1 MDKLKNL
8 ILNKGVK
15 QRFFLSFKK
24 DFKILELGCG
34 IGRNAMF
41 IKKYFN
47 EIEYHGIDILP
58 EKKVD
63 SFINFR
69 NVNLEESELPYETN
83 YFDSIIFTHVLEHLN
98 NPLSL
103 GNEINRVLKSGGKI
117 YVEAP
122 NWSSILV
129 PSFGFHREQHNPF
142 NFYDDPTHI
151 KPWTKHG
158 IYEFLS
164 DNCQLKVQ
172 KVGIVRNWIRI
183 PLDLFIIIFGLI
195 SGNRKLI
202 ISSFWNVYG
211 WCVFGIGEKEL
222 V

>member
-1 MDKLKNL
+1 MKKLKDF
-8 ILNKGVK
+8 ILDKGVK

-47 EIEYHGIDILP
+47 KVEYHGIDILP
-58 EKKVD
+58 EEKVD

-69 NVNLEESELPYETN
+69 NVNLEESELPYEAN
-83 YFDSIIFTHVLEHLN
+83 YFDAIIFTHVLEHLN

-103 GNEINRVLKSGGKI
+103 GNEINRILKKGGRI

-151 KPWTKHG
+151 KPWTKHS

-164 DNCQLKVQ
+164 QNCKLKVE

-183 PLDLFIIIFGLI
+183 PLDLFIIIFGFI
-195 SGNRKLI
+195 SGNRKRI
-202 ISSFWNVYG
+202 ISSFWNIYG
-211 WCVFGIGEKEL
+211 WCVFGIGEK
-222 V
+222 

>member
-1 MDKLKNL
+1 MDRLKDL

-24 DFKILELGCG
+24 DFRILELGCG

-47 EIEYHGIDILP
+47 EVEYHGIDILP
-58 EKKVD
+58 KEEVD

-69 NVNLEESELPYETN
+69 NVNLEESKLPYETN
-83 YFDSIIFTHVLEHLN
+83 YFDAIIFTHVLEHLN

-103 GNEINRVLKSGGKI
+103 GNEINRVLNKGGKI

-151 KPWTKHG
+151 KPWTKHS

-164 DNCQLKVQ
+164 ENCQFKVQ

-183 PLDLFIIIFGLI
+183 PLDLFIIIFGFI
-195 SGNRKLI
+195 SGNRKRI
-202 ISSFWNVYG
+202 ISSFWNIYG
-211 WCVFGIGEKEL
+211 WCVFGIGQK
-222 V
+222 

>member
-1 MDKLKNL
+1 MDRLKDF
-8 ILNKGVK
+8 ILDKGVK

-47 EIEYHGIDILP
+47 KVEYHGIDILP
-58 EKKVD
+58 EEKVD

-69 NVNLEESELPYETN
+69 NVNLEESELPYEAN
-83 YFDSIIFTHVLEHLN
+83 YFDAIIFTHVLEHLS

-103 GNEINRVLKSGGKI
+103 GNEINRILKKGGRI

-151 KPWTKHG
+151 KPWTKHS

-164 DNCQLKVQ
+164 ENCKLKVE

-183 PLDLFIIIFGLI
+183 PLDLFIIIFGFI
-195 SGNRKLI
+195 SGNRKRI
-202 ISSFWNVYG
+202 ISSFWNIYG
-211 WCVFGIGEKEL
+211 WCVFGIGEK
-222 V
+222 

>member
-1 MDKLKNL
+1 MDKLKDF
-8 ILNKGVK
+8 ILDKGVK

-47 EIEYHGIDILP
+47 KVEYHGIDILP
-58 EKKVD
+58 EEKVD

-69 NVNLEESELPYETN
+69 NVNLEENKLPYEAN
-83 YFDSIIFTHVLEHLN
+83 YFDAIIFTHVLEHLS

-103 GNEINRVLKSGGKI
+103 GNEINRILKKGGRI
-117 YVEAP
+117 YIEAP

-164 DNCQLKVQ
+164 ENCKLKVQ

-183 PLDLFIIIFGLI
+183 PLDLFIIIFGFI
-195 SGNRKLI
+195 SRNRKRI
-202 ISSFWNVYG
+202 ISSFWNIYG
-211 WCVFGIGEKEL
+211 WCVFGIGEK
-222 V
+222 

>member
-1 MDKLKNL
+1 MQKLKEL
-8 ILNKGVK
+8 ILNNGVK
-15 QRFFLSFKK
+15 QKFFLSFQKESRV
-24 DFKILELGCG
+24 LELGCG

-41 IKKYFN
+41 IKNYYN
-47 EIEYHGIDILP
+47 NIEYHGVDILNK
-58 EKKVD
+58 EKVD
-63 SFINFR
+63 EYIDYKNC
-69 NVNLEESELPYETN
+69 NLENTKLPYEDN
-83 YFDSIIFTHVLEHLN
+83 YFDKIIFTHVIEHLKD
-98 NPLSL
+98 PLSL
-103 GNEINRVLKSGGKI
+103 GSEINRVLKSGGKI

-164 DNCQLKVQ
+164 DNCDLKVA

-183 PLDLFIIIFGLI
+183 PFDILIVIYGLI
-195 SGNRKLI
+195 SGNRRRI
-202 ISSFWNVYG
+202 ISSFWNIYG
-211 WCVFGIGEKEL
+211 WCVFGIGKKA
-222 V
+222 

>member
-1 MDKLKNL
+1 MEKLKNF
-8 ILNKGVK
+8 ILDKGVK

-47 EIEYHGIDILP
+47 KVEYHGIDILP
-58 EKKVD
+58 EEKVD

-69 NVNLEESELPYETN
+69 NVNLEESELPYEAN
-83 YFDSIIFTHVLEHLN
+83 YFDAIIFTHVLEHLS

-103 GNEINRVLKSGGKI
+103 GNEINRILKKGGRI

-164 DNCQLKVQ
+164 ENCKLKVQ

-183 PLDLFIIIFGLI
+183 PLDLFIIIFGFI
-195 SGNRKLI
+195 SGNRKRI
-202 ISSFWNVYG
+202 ISSFWNIYG
-211 WCVFGIGEKEL
+211 WCVFGIGEK
-222 V
+222 

>member
-1 MDKLKNL
+1 MLEKIKQV
-8 ILNKGVK
+8 ILNNGVK
-15 QRFFLSFKK
+15 QRFFLSFRK
-24 DFKILELGCG
+24 DSTVLELGCG
-34 IGRNAMF
+34 IGRNAKF
-41 IKKYFN
+41 IKQHFN
-47 EIEYHGIDILP
+47 EVEYHGVDILS
-58 EKKVD
+58 EEKVD

-69 NVNLEESELPYETN
+69 KVNLENSKLPYETD
-83 YFDSIIFTHVLEHLN
+83 YFDIIIFTHVLEHLK

-103 GNEINRVLKSGGKI
+103 GGEINRILKKNGRI

-164 DNCQLKVQ
+164 DNCQLKVM

-183 PLDLFIIIFGLI
+183 PLDFFIIILGFLM
-195 SGNRKLI
+195 GNRKRI
-202 ISSFWNVYG
+202 ISSFWNIYG
-211 WCVFGIGEKEL
+211 WCVFGIGEK
-222 V
+222 

>member
-1 MDKLKNL
+1 MEKLKDF

-24 DFKILELGCG
+24 DFKILEIGCG

-47 EIEYHGIDILP
+47 EVEYHGIDILP
-58 EKKVD
+58 KEKVD

-69 NVNLEESELPYETN
+69 NVNLEESELPYEAN
-83 YFDSIIFTHVLEHLN
+83 YFDAIIFTHVLEHLN

-103 GNEINRVLKSGGKI
+103 GNEINRILKKGGRI

-151 KPWTKHG
+151 KPWTKHS

-164 DNCQLKVQ
+164 ENCKLKVE

-183 PLDLFIIIFGLI
+183 PLDLFIIIFGFI
-195 SGNRKLI
+195 SGNRKRI
-202 ISSFWNVYG
+202 ISSFWNIYG
-211 WCVFGIGEKEL
+211 WCVFGIGEK
-222 V
+222 

>member
-1 MDKLKNL
+1 MDKLKDF
-8 ILNKGVK
+8 ILDKGVK

-47 EIEYHGIDILP
+47 KVEYHGIDILP
-58 EKKVD
+58 EEKVD

-69 NVNLEESELPYETN
+69 NVNLEESELPYEAN
-83 YFDSIIFTHVLEHLN
+83 YFDAIIFTHVLEHLS

-103 GNEINRVLKSGGKI
+103 GNEINRILKKGGRI

-164 DNCQLKVQ
+164 ENCKLKVE

-183 PLDLFIIIFGLI
+183 PLDLFIIIFGFI
-195 SGNRKLI
+195 SGNRKRI
-202 ISSFWNVYG
+202 ISSFWNIYG
-211 WCVFGIGEKEL
+211 WCVFGIGEK
-222 V
+222 

>member
-1 MDKLKNL
+1 MEKLKNF
-8 ILNKGVK
+8 ILDKGVK

-47 EIEYHGIDILP
+47 KVEYHGIDILP
-58 EKKVD
+58 EEKVD

-69 NVNLEESELPYETN
+69 NVNLEESELPYEAN
-83 YFDSIIFTHVLEHLN
+83 YFDAIIFTHVLEHLN

-103 GNEINRVLKSGGKI
+103 GNEINRILKKGGRI
-117 YVEAP
+117 YIEAP

-164 DNCQLKVQ
+164 ENCKLKVQ

-183 PLDLFIIIFGLI
+183 PLDLFIIIFGFI
-195 SGNRKLI
+195 SGNRKRI
-202 ISSFWNVYG
+202 ISSFWNIYG
-211 WCVFGIGEKEL
+211 WCVFGIGEK
-222 V
+222 

>member
-1 MDKLKNL
+1 MDQLKDF
-8 ILNKGVK
+8 ILDKGVK

-47 EIEYHGIDILP
+47 KVEYHGIDILP
-58 EKKVD
+58 EEKVN

-69 NVNLEESELPYETN
+69 NVNLEESEFPYEAS
-83 YFDSIIFTHVLEHLN
+83 YFDAIIFTHVLEHLN

-103 GNEINRVLKSGGKI
+103 GNEINRILKKGGRI

-164 DNCQLKVQ
+164 ENCKLKVQ
-172 KVGIVRNWIRI
+172 KVGIVRNWMRI
-183 PLDLFIIIFGLI
+183 PLDLFIIIFGFI
-195 SGNRKLI
+195 SGNRKRI
-202 ISSFWNVYG
+202 ISSFWNIYG
-211 WCVFGIGEKEL
+211 WCVFGIGEK
-222 V
+222 

>member
-1 MDKLKNL
+1 MDKLKDF
-8 ILNKGVK
+8 ILDKGVK

-47 EIEYHGIDILP
+47 KVEYHGIDILP
-58 EKKVD
+58 EEKVD

-69 NVNLEESELPYETN
+69 NVNLEESELPYEAN
-83 YFDSIIFTHVLEHLN
+83 YFDAIIFTHVLEHLN

-103 GNEINRVLKSGGKI
+103 GNEINRILKKGGRI

-164 DNCQLKVQ
+164 ENCKLKVQ

-183 PLDLFIIIFGLI
+183 PLDLFIIIFGFI
-195 SGNRKLI
+195 SGNRKRI
-202 ISSFWNVYG
+202 ISSFWNIYG
-211 WCVFGIGEKEL
+211 WCVFGIGEK
-222 V
+222 

>member
-1 MDKLKNL
+1 MDRLKDF
-8 ILNKGVK
+8 ILDKGVK

-47 EIEYHGIDILP
+47 KVEYHGIDILP
-58 EKKVD
+58 EEKVD

-69 NVNLEESELPYETN
+69 NVNLEESELPYEAN
-83 YFDSIIFTHVLEHLN
+83 YFDAIIFTHVLEHLN

-103 GNEINRVLKSGGKI
+103 GNEINRILKKGGRI
-117 YVEAP
+117 YIEAP

-151 KPWTKHG
+151 KPWTKHS

-164 DNCQLKVQ
+164 ENCKLKVE

-183 PLDLFIIIFGLI
+183 PLDLFIIIFGFI
-195 SGNRKLI
+195 SGNRKRI
-202 ISSFWNVYG
+202 ISSFWNIYG
-211 WCVFGIGEKEL
+211 WCVFGIGEK
-222 V
+222 

>member
-1 MDKLKNL
+1 MQKLKEL
-8 ILNKGVK
+8 ILNNGVK
-15 QRFFLSFKK
+15 QKFFLSFQKESRV
-24 DFKILELGCG
+24 LELGCG

-41 IKKYFN
+41 IKNHYN
-47 EIEYHGIDILP
+47 NIEYHGVDILNK
-58 EKKVD
+58 EKVD
-63 SFINFR
+63 EYIDYKNC
-69 NVNLEESELPYETN
+69 NLENNKLPYKDN
-83 YFDSIIFTHVLEHLN
+83 YFDKIIFTHVIEHLKD
-98 NPLSL
+98 PLSL
-103 GNEINRVLKSGGKI
+103 GSEINRVLKSGGKI

-164 DNCQLKVQ
+164 DNCDLKVA

-183 PLDLFIIIFGLI
+183 PFDILIVIYGLI
-195 SGNRKLI
+195 SGNRRRI
-202 ISSFWNVYG
+202 ISSFWNIYG
-211 WCVFGIGEKEL
+211 WCVFGIGKKA
-222 V
+222 

>member
-1 MDKLKNL
+1 MDRLKDL
-8 ILNKGVK
+8 ILNNGVK
-15 QRFFLSFKK
+15 QKFFLSFQK

-41 IKKYFN
+41 IKKYLN
-47 EIEYHGIDILP
+47 EVEYHGIDILP
-58 EKKVD
+58 KEKVD

-83 YFDSIIFTHVLEHLN
+83 YFDAIIFTHVLEHLN

-103 GNEINRVLKSGGKI
+103 GNEINRILKRGGRI

-151 KPWTKHG
+151 KPWTKHS

-164 DNCQLKVQ
+164 ENCKLKVE

-183 PLDLFIIIFGLI
+183 PLDLFIIIFGFI
-195 SGNRKLI
+195 SGNRKRI
-202 ISSFWNVYG
+202 ISSFWNIYG
-211 WCVFGIGEKEL
+211 WCVFGIGEK
-222 V
+222 

>member
-1 MDKLKNL
+1 MQKLKEL
-8 ILNKGVK
+8 ILNNGVK
-15 QRFFLSFKK
+15 QKFFLSFQKESRV
-24 DFKILELGCG
+24 LELGCG

-41 IKKYFN
+41 IKNYYN
-47 EIEYHGIDILP
+47 NIEYHGVDILNK
-58 EKKVD
+58 EKVD
-63 SFINFR
+63 EYIDYKNC
-69 NVNLEESELPYETN
+69 NLENNKLPYEDN
-83 YFDSIIFTHVLEHLN
+83 YFDKIIFTHVIEHLKD
-98 NPLSL
+98 PLSL
-103 GNEINRVLKSGGKI
+103 GSEINRVLKSGGKI

-164 DNCQLKVQ
+164 DNCDLKVA

-183 PLDLFIIIFGLI
+183 PFDILIVIYGLI
-195 SGNRKLI
+195 SGNRKRI
-202 ISSFWNVYG
+202 ISSFWNIYG
-211 WCVFGIGEKEL
+211 WCVFGIGKKA
-222 V
+222 

>member
-1 MDKLKNL
+1 MDKLKDF
-8 ILNKGVK
+8 ILDKGVK

-47 EIEYHGIDILP
+47 KVEYHGIDILP
-58 EKKVD
+58 EEKVD

-69 NVNLEESELPYETN
+69 NVNLEESELPYEAN
-83 YFDSIIFTHVLEHLN
+83 YFDAIIFTHVLEHLN

-103 GNEINRVLKSGGKI
+103 GNEINRILKKGGRI

-151 KPWTKHG
+151 KPWTKHS

-164 DNCQLKVQ
+164 ENCKLKVE

-183 PLDLFIIIFGLI
+183 PLDLFIIIFGFI
-195 SGNRKLI
+195 SGNRKRI
-202 ISSFWNVYG
+202 ISSFWNIYG
-211 WCVFGIGEKEL
+211 WCVFGIGEK
-222 V
+222 

>member
-1 MDKLKNL
+1 MDRLKDL

-15 QRFFLSFKK
+15 QKFFLSFKK
-24 DFKILELGCG
+24 KFKILELGCG

-41 IKKYFN
+41 IKKYLN
-47 EIEYHGIDILP
+47 EVEYHGIDILP
-58 EKKVD
+58 KEKVD

-83 YFDSIIFTHVLEHLN
+83 YFDAIIFTHVLEHLN

-103 GNEINRVLKSGGKI
+103 GNEINRVLKKGGKI

-122 NWSSILV
+122 NWSSILL

-151 KPWTKHG
+151 KPWTKHS

-164 DNCQLKVQ
+164 KNCQFKVQ

-183 PLDLFIIIFGLI
+183 PLDLFIIIFGFI
-195 SGNRKLI
+195 SGNRKRI
-202 ISSFWNVYG
+202 ISSFWNIYG
-211 WCVFGIGEKEL
+211 WCVFGIGQK
-222 V
+222 

>member
-1 MDKLKNL
+1 
-8 ILNKGVK
+8 
-15 QRFFLSFKK
+15 
-24 DFKILELGCG
+24 
-34 IGRNAMF
+34 MF

-47 EIEYHGIDILP
+47 EVEYHGIDILS
-58 EKKVD
+58 EEKVD
-63 SFINFR
+63 SFINF
-69 NVNLEESELPYETN
+69 NKVNLEESELPYETN
-83 YFDSIIFTHVLEHLN
+83 YFDAIIFTHVLEHLN

-103 GNEINRVLKSGGKI
+103 GNEINRVLKKSGRI

-183 PLDLFIIIFGLI
+183 PLDLFIIILGFIKGD
-195 SGNRKLI
+195 RKRI
-202 ISSFWNVYG
+202 ISSFWNIYG
-211 WCVFGIGEKEL
+211 WCVFGIGEKKN
-222 V
+222 

>member
-1 MDKLKNL
+1 MDKLKDF
-8 ILNKGVK
+8 ILDKGVK

-47 EIEYHGIDILP
+47 KVEYHGIDILP
-58 EKKVD
+58 EEKVN

-69 NVNLEESELPYETN
+69 NVNLEESELPYEAN
-83 YFDSIIFTHVLEHLN
+83 YFDAIIFTHVLEHLS

-103 GNEINRVLKSGGKI
+103 GNEINRILKKGGRI

-164 DNCQLKVQ
+164 ENCKLKVQ

-183 PLDLFIIIFGLI
+183 PLDLFIIIFGFI
-195 SGNRKLI
+195 SGNRKRI
-202 ISSFWNVYG
+202 ISSFWNIYG
-211 WCVFGIGEKEL
+211 WCVFGIGEK
-222 V
+222 

>member
-1 MDKLKNL
+1 MDKLKDFVLDN
-8 ILNKGVK
+8 GVK

-47 EIEYHGIDILP
+47 KVEYHGIDILP
-58 EKKVD
+58 EEKVN

-69 NVNLEESELPYETN
+69 NVNLEESELPYEAN
-83 YFDSIIFTHVLEHLN
+83 YFDAIIFTHVLEHLS

-103 GNEINRVLKSGGKI
+103 GNEINRILKKGGRI

-151 KPWTKHG
+151 KPWTKHS

-164 DNCQLKVQ
+164 ENCKLKVQ

-183 PLDLFIIIFGLI
+183 PLDLFIIIFGFI
-195 SGNRKLI
+195 SGNRKRI
-202 ISSFWNVYG
+202 ISSFWNIYG
-211 WCVFGIGEKEL
+211 WCVFGIGEK
-222 V
+222 

>member
-1 MDKLKNL
+1 MEKLKDI
-8 ILNKGVK
+8 ILNNGIK

-24 DFKILELGCG
+24 DYKILELGCG

-47 EIEYHGIDILP
+47 EVEYHGIDILS
-58 EKKVD
+58 EEKVD
-63 SFINFR
+63 SFINF
-69 NVNLEESELPYETN
+69 NKVNLEESELPYETN
-83 YFDSIIFTHVLEHLN
+83 YFDAIIFTHVLEHLN

-103 GNEINRVLKSGGKI
+103 GNEINRVLKKSGRI

-183 PLDLFIIIFGLI
+183 PLDLFIIILGFIKGD
-195 SGNRKLI
+195 RKRI
-202 ISSFWNVYG
+202 ISSFWNIYG
-211 WCVFGIGEKEL
+211 WCVFGIGEKKN
-222 V
+222 

>member
-1 MDKLKNL
+1 
-8 ILNKGVK
+8 
-15 QRFFLSFKK
+15 
-24 DFKILELGCG
+24 
-34 IGRNAMF
+34 MF

-47 EIEYHGIDILP
+47 EVEYHGIDILP
-58 EKKVD
+58 KEEVD

-69 NVNLEESELPYETN
+69 NVNLEESKLPYETN
-83 YFDSIIFTHVLEHLN
+83 YFDAIIFTHVLEHLN

-103 GNEINRVLKSGGKI
+103 GNEINRVLKKGGKI

-151 KPWTKHG
+151 KPWTKHS

-164 DNCQLKVQ
+164 ENCQLKVQ

-183 PLDLFIIIFGLI
+183 PLDLFIIISGFI
-195 SGNRKLI
+195 SGNRKRI
-202 ISSFWNVYG
+202 ISSFWNIYG
-211 WCVFGIGEKEL
+211 WCVFGIGQK
-222 V
+222 

>member
-1 MDKLKNL
+1 MDKLKDF
-8 ILNKGVK
+8 ILDKGVK

-47 EIEYHGIDILP
+47 KVEYHGIDILP
-58 EKKVD
+58 EEKVN

-69 NVNLEESELPYETN
+69 NVNLEKSELPYEAN
-83 YFDSIIFTHVLEHLN
+83 YFDAIIFTHVLEHLN

-103 GNEINRVLKSGGKI
+103 GNEINRILKKEGRI

-164 DNCQLKVQ
+164 ENCKLKVQ

-183 PLDLFIIIFGLI
+183 PLDLFIIIFGFI
-195 SGNRKLI
+195 SGNRKRI
-202 ISSFWNVYG
+202 ISSFWNIYG
-211 WCVFGIGEKEL
+211 WCVFGIGEK
-222 V
+222 

>member
-1 MDKLKNL
+1 MDKLKDF
-8 ILNKGVK
+8 ILDKGVK

-47 EIEYHGIDILP
+47 KVEYHGIDILP
-58 EKKVD
+58 EEKVD

-69 NVNLEESELPYETN
+69 NVNLEESELPYEAN
-83 YFDSIIFTHVLEHLN
+83 YFDAIIFTHVLEHLN

-103 GNEINRVLKSGGKI
+103 GNEINRILKKGGRI
-117 YVEAP
+117 YIEAP

-164 DNCQLKVQ
+164 ENCKLKVQ

-183 PLDLFIIIFGLI
+183 PLDLFIIIFGFI
-195 SGNRKLI
+195 SGNRKRI
-202 ISSFWNVYG
+202 ISSFWNIYG
-211 WCVFGIGEKEL
+211 WCVFGIGEK
-222 V
+222 

>member
-1 MDKLKNL
+1 MDKLKDF
-8 ILNKGVK
+8 ILDNGVK

-34 IGRNAMF
+34 TGRNAMF

-47 EIEYHGIDILP
+47 KVEYHGIDILP
-58 EKKVD
+58 EEKVD

-69 NVNLEESELPYETN
+69 NVNLEESELPYEAN
-83 YFDSIIFTHVLEHLN
+83 YFDSIIFTHVLEHLS

-103 GNEINRVLKSGGKI
+103 GNEINRILKKGGRI

-164 DNCQLKVQ
+164 ENCKLKVQ

-183 PLDLFIIIFGLI
+183 PLDLFIIIFGFI
-195 SGNRKLI
+195 SRNRKRI
-202 ISSFWNVYG
+202 ISSFWNIYG
-211 WCVFGIGEKEL
+211 WCVFGIGEK
-222 V
+222 

>member
-1 MDKLKNL
+1 MEKLKDF
-8 ILNKGVK
+8 ILDKGVK

-47 EIEYHGIDILP
+47 KVEYHGIDILP
-58 EKKVD
+58 EEKVN

-69 NVNLEESELPYETN
+69 NVNLEESELPYEAN
-83 YFDSIIFTHVLEHLN
+83 YFDAIIFTHVLEHLN

-103 GNEINRVLKSGGKI
+103 GNEINRILKKGGRI

-164 DNCQLKVQ
+164 ENCKLKVQ

-183 PLDLFIIIFGLI
+183 PLDLFIIIFGFI
-195 SGNRKLI
+195 SRNRKRI
-202 ISSFWNVYG
+202 ISSFWNIYG
-211 WCVFGIGEKEL
+211 WCVFGIGEK
-222 V
+222 

>member
-1 MDKLKNL
+1 MEKLKDF
-8 ILNKGVK
+8 ILDKGVK

-47 EIEYHGIDILP
+47 KVEYHGIDILP
-58 EKKVD
+58 EEKVD

-69 NVNLEESELPYETN
+69 NVNLEESELPYEAN
-83 YFDSIIFTHVLEHLN
+83 YFDAIIFTHVLEHLN

-103 GNEINRVLKSGGKI
+103 GNEINRILKKGGRI

-164 DNCQLKVQ
+164 ENCKLKVE

-183 PLDLFIIIFGLI
+183 PLDLFIIIFGFI
-195 SGNRKLI
+195 SGNRKRI
-202 ISSFWNVYG
+202 ISSFWNIYG
-211 WCVFGIGEKEL
+211 WCVFGIGEK
-222 V
+222 

>member
-1 MDKLKNL
+1 MEKLKNF
-8 ILNKGVK
+8 ILDKGVK

-47 EIEYHGIDILP
+47 KVEYHGIDILP
-58 EKKVD
+58 EEKVN

-69 NVNLEESELPYETN
+69 NVNLEESELPYEAN
-83 YFDSIIFTHVLEHLN
+83 YFDAIIFTHVLEHLS

-103 GNEINRVLKSGGKI
+103 GNEINRILKKGGRI

-164 DNCQLKVQ
+164 ENCKLKVQ

-183 PLDLFIIIFGLI
+183 PLDLFIIIFGFI
-195 SGNRKLI
+195 SGNRKRI
-202 ISSFWNVYG
+202 ISSFWNIYG
-211 WCVFGIGEKEL
+211 WCVFGIGEK
-222 V
+222 

>member
-1 MDKLKNL
+1 MDKLKDF
-8 ILNKGVK
+8 ILDKGVK

-47 EIEYHGIDILP
+47 KVEYHGIDILP
-58 EKKVD
+58 EEKVD

-69 NVNLEESELPYETN
+69 NVNLEESELPYEAN
-83 YFDSIIFTHVLEHLN
+83 YFDAIIFTHVLEHLS

-103 GNEINRVLKSGGKI
+103 GNEINRILKKGGRI

-183 PLDLFIIIFGLI
+183 PLDLFIIIFGFI
-195 SGNRKLI
+195 SGNRKRI
-202 ISSFWNVYG
+202 ISSFWNIYG
-211 WCVFGIGEKEL
+211 WCVFGIGEK
-222 V
+222 

>member
-1 MDKLKNL
+1 MQKLKEV
-8 ILNKGVK
+8 ILNNGVK
-15 QRFFLSFKK
+15 QKFFLSFQKESRV
-24 DFKILELGCG
+24 LELGCG

-41 IKKYFN
+41 IKNYYN
-47 EIEYHGIDILP
+47 NIEYHGVDILNK
-58 EKKVD
+58 EKVD
-63 SFINFR
+63 EYIDYKNC
-69 NVNLEESELPYETN
+69 NLENNKLPYEDN
-83 YFDSIIFTHVLEHLN
+83 YFDKIIFTHVIEHLKD
-98 NPLSL
+98 PLSL
-103 GNEINRVLKSGGKI
+103 GSEINRVLKSGGKI

-164 DNCQLKVQ
+164 DNCDLKVA

-183 PLDLFIIIFGLI
+183 PFDILIVIYGLI
-195 SGNRKLI
+195 SGNRRRI
-202 ISSFWNVYG
+202 ISSFWNIYG
-211 WCVFGIGEKEL
+211 WCVFGIGKKA
-222 V
+222 

>member
-1 MDKLKNL
+1 MDKLKDF
-8 ILNKGVK
+8 ILDKGVK

-47 EIEYHGIDILP
+47 KVEYHGIDILP
-58 EKKVD
+58 EEKVD

-69 NVNLEESELPYETN
+69 NVNLEESELPYEAN
-83 YFDSIIFTHVLEHLN
+83 YFDAIIFTHVLEHLS

-103 GNEINRVLKSGGKI
+103 GNEINRILKKGGRI

-151 KPWTKHG
+151 KPWTKHS

-164 DNCQLKVQ
+164 ENCKLKVE

-183 PLDLFIIIFGLI
+183 PLDLFIIIFGFI
-195 SGNRKLI
+195 SGNRKRI
-202 ISSFWNVYG
+202 ISSFWNIYG
-211 WCVFGIGEKEL
+211 WCVFGIGEK
-222 V
+222 

>member
-1 MDKLKNL
+1 MDKLKDF
-8 ILNKGVK
+8 ILDKGVK

-47 EIEYHGIDILP
+47 KVEYHGIDILP
-58 EKKVD
+58 EEKVD

-69 NVNLEESELPYETN
+69 NVNLEESELPYEAN
-83 YFDSIIFTHVLEHLN
+83 YFDAIIFTHVLEHLN

-103 GNEINRVLKSGGKI
+103 GNEINRILKKGGRI

-164 DNCQLKVQ
+164 ENCKLKVE

-183 PLDLFIIIFGLI
+183 PLDLFIIIFGFI
-195 SGNRKLI
+195 SGNRKRI
-202 ISSFWNVYG
+202 ISSFWNIYG
-211 WCVFGIGEKEL
+211 WCVFGIGEK
-222 V
+222 